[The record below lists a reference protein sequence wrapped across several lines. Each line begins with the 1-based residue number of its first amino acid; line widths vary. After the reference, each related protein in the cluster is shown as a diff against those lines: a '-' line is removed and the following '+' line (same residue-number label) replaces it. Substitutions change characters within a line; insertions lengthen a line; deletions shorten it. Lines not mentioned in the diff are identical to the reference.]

1 LVKDP
6 DYEGEAEKRN
16 WSKVPFVATKKR
28 RQFNTN
34 IWRSFQRLLK
44 RHDDRGYSKTRITNC
59 GVSHIRVA
67 VRAYAHVQLRF
78 DRRYSDA
85 EAGAAPTRHLPA
97 ATRPRRAVLAH
108 GRADYTRGTDAQQ
121 PGKVMGFDMNKKA
134 NVEPEQNGARPVWE
148 A

>member
-1 LVKDP
+1 VKDP

-16 WSKVPFVATKKR
+16 WSKVPFIATKKR

-44 RHDDRGYSKTRITNC
+44 RHDDRSYSKTKITNC

-67 VRAYAHVQLRF
+67 VRAYARVQLRF
-78 DRRYSDA
+78 GRRYSDA
-85 EAGAAPTRHLPA
+85 EAGAAPGVVFQRRPDL
-97 ATRPRRAVLAH
+97 ATQCPRIVALIIRE
-108 GRADYTRGTDAQQ
+108 GTDAQQ
-121 PGKVMGFDMNKKA
+121 PGKVIAFEMNRKA
-134 NVEPEQNGARPVWE
+134 NVEPNKMALGPAWE